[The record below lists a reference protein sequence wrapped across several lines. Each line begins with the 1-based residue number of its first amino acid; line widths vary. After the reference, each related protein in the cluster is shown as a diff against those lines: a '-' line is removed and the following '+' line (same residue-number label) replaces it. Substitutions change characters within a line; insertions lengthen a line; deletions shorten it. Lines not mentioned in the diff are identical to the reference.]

1 MSTQNS
7 TSNSNSNSIAASAS
21 DNTELGGLSS
31 TPLRVGFAG
40 TPEFSRLAL
49 QAILAAGFT
58 VPLVLTQPDRPAG
71 RGLKLTPSAV
81 KQLAVTHN
89 ISVAQPLS
97 LRLDGKYPDEALI
110 AQASLITAA
119 LDVLVVAAY
128 GLILPQ
134 WVLSLPRYG
143 CLNIHASLLPRW
155 RGAAP
160 IQRAIESG
168 DSHTGVTIMQMD
180 IGLDT
185 GDMLLVESLPILAT
199 DNAASLHD
207 KLATQGARLIVEA
220 LRALPHNIMART
232 VQPEQGTTYAT
243 KLDKAEAALDLT
255 QSADILARRVRAFN
269 PAPGATIMLP
279 GINEPV
285 KVWNAVSLDAALSHS
300 DVSHASIGQV
310 IQKTEQGVDIACAQ
324 GTLRLLE
331 LQRAGGKR
339 QPANVFIQGWT
350 Y

>member
-7 TSNSNSNSIAASAS
+7 TSNSNSHSTATSS
-21 DNTELGGLSS
+21 SGNTESAGLTS

-49 QAILAAGFT
+49 QAILNAGFT
-58 VPLVLTQPDRPAG
+58 IPLVLTQPDRPAG

-81 KQLAVTHN
+81 KQSALTHN
-89 ISVAQPLS
+89 ISVAQPRS
-97 LRLDGKYPDEALI
+97 LRLDGKYPDEARS
-110 AQASLITAA
+110 AQASLLAA
-119 LDVLVVAAY
+119 ELDVLVVAAY

-180 IGLDT
+180 VGLDT
-185 GDMLLVESLPILAT
+185 GDMLLVESLPILPADT
-199 DNAASLHD
+199 AASLHD
-207 KLATQGARLIVEA
+207 KLAAQGARLIVEA
-220 LRALPHNIMART
+220 LHALPHNTMT
-232 VQPEQGTTYAT
+232 HTMQPEQGVTYAA

-255 QSADILARRVRAFN
+255 QSAETLARRVRAFN
-269 PAPGATIMLP
+269 PVPGATITLP

-285 KVWNAVSLDAALSHS
+285 KIWSAVCLDNAPQSE
-300 DVSHASIGQV
+300 VSHALIGQV
-310 IQKTEQGVDIACAQ
+310 KQRTEQGIDIVCAQ

-331 LQRAGGKR
+331 LQRSGGKR
-339 QPANVFIQGWT
+339 QPAAVFIQGWSH
-350 Y
+350 